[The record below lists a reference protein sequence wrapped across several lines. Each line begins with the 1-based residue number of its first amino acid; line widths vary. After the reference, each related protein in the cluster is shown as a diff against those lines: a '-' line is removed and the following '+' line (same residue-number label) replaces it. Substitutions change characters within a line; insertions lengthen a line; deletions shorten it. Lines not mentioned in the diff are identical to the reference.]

1 MPRSLALPH
10 MRAAGALYLVIIL
23 AGLSSELLLRGPL
36 LADGDAI
43 ATADNIRAAL
53 PRFRLSLLLDL
64 VMILSDVAL
73 ACLLYLIFAPLSPVI
88 AVLMSAFRMVQA
100 AVLGANLFNQ
110 TMALNLLT
118 LPGDLPGREA
128 LALAHLHLQA
138 QGYDLGLA
146 FFGLSCGL
154 LALILL
160 RGPGLPRIIGWLMAG
175 AAPVYLAG
183 AVLRIMAPDM
193 TGLIEPAYL
202 LPVVAELAFC
212 LWLLNAR
219 ARRDVAPRSS

>member
-1 MPRSLALPH
+1 MPTRPHALQARS
-10 MRAAGALYLVIIL
+10 AGLLYLVIIA
-23 AGLSSELLLRGPL
+23 AGLGAELALRGPL
-36 LADGDAI
+36 LAPGDAL
-43 ATADNIRAAL
+43 ATAENVRAGLGA
-53 PRFRLSLLLDL
+53 FRLSLLLDL
-64 VMILSDVAL
+64 VMILCDVAL
-73 ACLLYLIFAPLSPVI
+73 ACLLYLLLAPFSPVI
-88 AVLMSAFRMVQA
+88 AVLMAAFRMVQA
-100 AVLGANLFNQ
+100 AILGANLFNQ

-128 LALAHLHLQA
+128 LALAHLELQA

-154 LALILL
+154 LAVILL

-175 AAPVYLAG
+175 AAPVYVAG

-212 LWLLNAR
+212 LWLLSAR
-219 ARRDVAPRSS
+219 ATRGVAPRSS